1 MTRPRSMAQLG
12 TGEPNLHTANVC
24 IYSHPG
30 EGKTAFWG
38 SGNNSVFLLD
48 SDPGMGSQTCEAL
61 GQKPYVMPVV
71 DYDDLATAYEYVA
84 HDLPKELPHVK
95 WVVWDSIT
103 LFQDRALIDD
113 IMPDAHAA
121 NPEKQEEFVPSR
133 REYLINMNRIGR
145 YVRQFVDL
153 NTINFGCS
161 AHVLLEPTP
170 DGSTMYMPQVAGKH
184 MPSKIAGYM
193 NIVGYMSKREVEGKH
208 VQSILFQKEGKY
220 YAKDRF
226 SALGHHMDR
235 PTLPKLME
243 AIEKKRGGPVP
254 AVAPPTP
261 SAPPARRPVRRVAK
275 SASKTTK

>member
-1 MTRPRSMAQLG
+1 MAQLG
-12 TGEPNLHTANVC
+12 TGEPNLHTVNFC
-24 IYSHPG
+24 IFSHPG

-38 SGNNSVFLLD
+38 TGNNKVFILD
-48 SDPGMGSQTCEAL
+48 SDPGMGTQTCEAL

-84 HDLPKELPHVK
+84 HDLMRELPDVT
-95 WVVWDSIT
+95 WIVWDSIT

-153 NTINFGCS
+153 NTFNFGCS

-170 DGSTMYMPQVAGKH
+170 DGSTMYMPQVAGKN

-193 NIVGYMSKREVEGKH
+193 NVVGYMTKREVEGKQI
-208 VQSILFQKEGKY
+208 QSVLWQKEAKY

-235 PTLPKLME
+235 PTLPKVME
-243 AIEKKRGGPVP
+243 LIEAKRGGPVP
-254 AVAPPTP
+254 NRQPVAPPTP
-261 SAPPARRPVRRVAK
+261 VRRPVRRRAVA
-275 SASKTTK
+275 SSSTK